1 MKPIPLIRKVV
12 LAPAITYL
20 ASEGVPVDRYL
31 QRAKLSAPTP
41 ETLDSLIPLQQL
53 CDFLSSVA
61 REQGLDDLGFRVAGN
76 LGNECLGS
84 FGRLIAKAFTLHE
97 AIQISREFI
106 STYNSG
112 QLIWIERHGDQVRYC
127 QNIVDNLR
135 RDRVTEIVHAGL
147 ATALAAASG
156 TGWRLTRI
164 ELPTDP
170 IDLVA
175 YVPEFDSIPVSF
187 NQPHTSLW
195 FDHAWLSKPLLASDG
210 PQCPLA
216 DVNERASLVA
226 TCPAADPI
234 EQLKQVIES
243 MLGHPEMDLRVIA
256 AILGTS
262 SRTLQRHLAQHD
274 ASFSRLLEEAR
285 FRTAQRLLRDP
296 QMPLTE
302 IAKRLGYTDPAN
314 FIRAFKR
321 WTGVGP
327 NEYRRLH
334 YGHGHK

>member
-1 MKPIPLIRKVV
+1 MIHAPAETLGEFRYPKIKRGRLIRTPQGTTMKPIPLIRKVV

-61 REQGLDDLGFRVAGN
+61 REQGLDDLGFRIVGD
-76 LGNECLGS
+76 LGIECLGS
-84 FGRLIAKAFTLHE
+84 FGRLISKAFTLHE
-97 AIQISREFI
+97 GIQISREFI

-135 RDRVTEIVHAGL
+135 RDRITEIVHLGL
-147 ATALAAASG
+147 ANALAAASG

-170 IDLVA
+170 IDLGA
-175 YVPEFDSIPVSF
+175 YVPEFANIPVAF

-195 FDHAWLSKPLLASDG
+195 FDHAWLSKPLSAFDAS
-210 PQCPLA
+210 QYPLA
-216 DVNERASLVA
+216 DASEQASFVA
-226 TCPAADPI
+226 T
-234 EQLKQVIES
+234 
-243 MLGHPEMDLRVIA
+243 G
-256 AILGTS
+256 
-262 SRTLQRHLAQHD
+262 
-274 ASFSRLLEEAR
+274 
-285 FRTAQRLLRDP
+285 
-296 QMPLTE
+296 PLNPSE
-302 IAKRLGYTDPAN
+302 DK
-314 FIRAFKR
+314 F
-321 WTGVGP
+321 VS
-327 NEYRRLH
+327 
-334 YGHGHK
+334 